1 MNRLMRLALTVVLV
15 LAGAVVA
22 RAGDVARLQILGFAK
37 GGGIWGDLSRDIREE
52 QLQRMSVLI
61 DELYPS
67 FRLYLFDG
75 RERFSVPYTVFGPYR
90 AAIFVGEMYL
100 VLNTTEAVLTMQRH
114 FDGLIRVA
122 KINAHEVAAY
132 ISTLKA
138 E

>member
-1 MNRLMRLALTVVLV
+1 M
-15 LAGAVVA
+15 
-22 RAGDVARLQILGFAK
+22 
-37 GGGIWGDLSRDIREE
+37 
-52 QLQRMSVLI
+52 
-61 DELYPS
+61 
-67 FRLYLFDG
+67 
-75 RERFSVPYTVFGPYR
+75 PYTVFGPYR

-132 ISTLKA
+132 VSALKA